1 MNTAVLN
8 VKVNPD
14 TKKEAQKVAAELGMS
29 LSAIINGFLSHLV
42 RTKTITFSTREVP
55 SQYLLDALKEAKE
68 DVKAGKVSPKFTTA
82 KDSIRWLN
90 DPNATYQNGDRV

>member
-1 MNTAVLN
+1 MIWNIFTITS
-8 VKVNPD
+8 PI
-14 TKKEAQKVAAELGMS
+14 KKEAQKVAAELGMS

-42 RTKTITFSTREVP
+42 KTKTVVFTASEEPT
-55 SQYLLDALKEAKE
+55 QYLLNALKESE
-68 DVKAGKVSPKFTTA
+68 GDVKAGRVSPKFKTA